1 MYYQVFFGG
10 FIRIEA
16 NVCFV
21 TIMKVDYQPTRCFC
35 NYQAYG
41 CLVFCCVFSKFVFAI
56 FSTLYVNIKRSQ
68 QTERNVNLVTVMKVE
83 YKPTGC
89 LSKLQACTY
98 SVFCSVLLVES
109 LYSYLRLEKKSIHK
123 ISFPIK
129 NKIFEICEQRGQWQ
143 HNFKTPPTE
152 PTFTFVKVNLEN
164 IS

>member
-1 MYYQVFFGG
+1 MQAFFTDGTLGLRGQSESSLSVSFAIYVLLGFFGG
-10 FIRIEA
+10 FIRTEA

-41 CLVFCCVFSKFVFAI
+41 CLVFCCVLSKFVFAI

-68 QTERNVNLVTVMKVE
+68 QTERNVSLVTVMKVE

-98 SVFCSVLLVES
+98 SVFCSVLFVES
-109 LYSYLRLEKKSIHK
+109 LYSYL
-123 ISFPIK
+123 
-129 NKIFEICEQRGQWQ
+129 
-143 HNFKTPPTE
+143 
-152 PTFTFVKVNLEN
+152 
-164 IS
+164 